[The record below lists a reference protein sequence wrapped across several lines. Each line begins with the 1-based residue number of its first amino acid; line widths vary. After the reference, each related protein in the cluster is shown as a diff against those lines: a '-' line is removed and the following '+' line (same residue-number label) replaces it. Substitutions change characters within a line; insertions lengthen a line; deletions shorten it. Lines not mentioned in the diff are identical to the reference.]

1 MGIHLDI
8 RLLINYAEHDFFNNL
23 HYYQM
28 RRKPNASQEPYS
40 SAHIESLYIND
51 AYVSM
56 IGKSI
61 QKTKQE

>member
-8 RLLINYAEHDFFNNL
+8 RLLINYAEHDFFNSL

-28 RRKPNASQEPYS
+28 RRKSNASQEPYS

-56 IGKSI
+56 I
-61 QKTKQE
+61 